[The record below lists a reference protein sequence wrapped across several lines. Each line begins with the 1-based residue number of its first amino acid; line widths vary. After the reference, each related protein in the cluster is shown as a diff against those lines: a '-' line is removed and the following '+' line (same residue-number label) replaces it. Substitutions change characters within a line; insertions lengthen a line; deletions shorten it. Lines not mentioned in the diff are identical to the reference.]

1 MRRDGKKRDRE
12 KGYFSV
18 FAVVVITE
26 MKVLEDLVSVDVR
39 SEPVSDNKTCMV
51 YKNNQMSFMKMFHS
65 PENSAF

>member
-39 SEPVSDNKTCMV
+39 SEPVFR
-51 YKNNQMSFMKMFHS
+51 Q
-65 PENSAF
+65 